1 MALSRLSSAALLYG
15 WVPFCAC
22 SAAAAQRGTVF
33 RGFVTDSVHEPIA
46 NVEVTVLDVHRVA
59 RTDSA
64 GLFVFRNL
72 SPGTY
77 HDVVRHP
84 QYRPLD
90 GTVRL
95 AEGDSIDYQMPR
107 MRRLAAMLD
116 TMRVHQAGVMP
127 WWQSGF
133 ERRRATERGTF
144 IARDVLD
151 ARATWPLSNIIASK
165 ALGVRLT
172 VRCRSA
178 GSCDW
183 ALASSRHASLCF
195 LAVWL
200 DGQPIFLPQAGGG
213 GAGGGGDALDL
224 TTISP
229 TELAAVEVYDS
240 PAAIPPMFN
249 MSGSACG
256 VIALWSRTVG
266 TGPKE

>member
-33 RGFVTDSVHEPIA
+33 RGFVTDSLHEPIA

-72 SPGTY
+72 APGTY
-77 HDVVRHP
+77 HVVVRHP
-84 QYRPLD
+84 QYHPLD

-107 MRRLAAMLD
+107 MRRLAAILD

-133 ERRRATERGTF
+133 ERRRATERGAF

-151 ARATWPLSNIIASK
+151 ARATWPLANIIASK

-172 VRCRSA
+172 WLCGA
-178 GSCDW
+178 GSCGW
-183 ALASSRHASLCF
+183 ALASSRHGSLCF

-213 GAGGGGDALDL
+213 GTGDALDL

-240 PAAIPPMFN
+240 PAIPPIFN
-249 MSGSACG
+249 MTGSACG
-256 VIALWSRTVG
+256 VIALWTRTVG
-266 TGPKE
+266 TGPRQ